1 MVMFRRLE
9 GLPPVDEARPISK
22 LLRVVLFVCVLVLVA
37 GGGLIYDYA
46 RPAVYRA
53 TARISV
59 DPPGLNDAAAKAQ
72 FVVSE
77 AQAMRR
83 SDLMTEVADRIKA
96 SAGDGAVEVADLERG
111 LTAEPVAQTTVI
123 ELRADGKDRAGLVAA
138 LTAWIDAYMESRKAT
153 DQSEGIETAEDA
165 KHAVKT
171 AKQAVDD
178 KRREMDAFRRQHGI
192 ISIERDENP
201 SAARLRGLHT
211 ALNDA
216 ATREVNAE
224 AKLKAITDGIAKGE
238 PVNRVGDRAA
248 LSNLEMRA
256 VDLRERLKEFEH
268 DYTPQYLSHDPKY
281 KSVKSNLARVEQQL
295 EDEKKRFARGAQHE
309 AQEEYASAQRAAKR
323 IRDQIDGLKA
333 ESQQFATR
341 FVELKRMATELELL
355 QETRRT
361 AVEQLS
367 KIESARKP
375 SAVRIRLL
383 SAPLAEEKPIAPNYT
398 RDATIAVA
406 AGLILAIAAVW
417 ILDYLRR
424 DPDRSNAPSSQPII
438 QIAYPMLQAG
448 QTGPAATPA
457 LGGPPAGLLGVSQ
470 AAASMELTTSDVAAL
485 WGAATADGR
494 LILAAVFSGIASSE
508 LTQLRWKDIDVEQG
522 SIEIAGA
529 SARKLPLL
537 PALRQSLMAK
547 TGPDAVTNGDSLLL
561 ADGAGNSM
569 DEAAVDAQLTLIAH
583 DAGLRHPE
591 EITGRSLHFTYAAF
605 LARQGMRMSDLVAT
619 VGRFTAAMGSQ
630 LVRLAPPGQVR
641 SADSIDRIYPSFRTV

>member
-1 MVMFRRLE
+1 MEMFRRLE
-9 GLPPVDEARPISK
+9 GPAVNEPRPVSK
-22 LLRVVLFVCVLVLVA
+22 LVRVLLFVSVLVLVA
-37 GGGLIYDYA
+37 GGGLIYDYS

-53 TARISV
+53 TARVAV

-83 SDLMTEVADRIKA
+83 SDLMSLVAERIKA
-96 SAGDGAVEVADLERG
+96 SAGEGAALEVADLERG
-111 LTAEPVAQTTVI
+111 LTAEPVAGTTVI
-123 ELRADGKDRAGLVAA
+123 ELRADGKKRESLVAA
-138 LTAWIDAYMESRKAT
+138 LTAWVDAYMESRKAT
-153 DQSEGIETAEDA
+153 DESEGIETAEDA

-171 AKQAVDD
+171 AKQAVED
-178 KRREMDAFRRQHGI
+178 KRREMEAFRRQHGI
-192 ISIERDENP
+192 TSIEREENA
-201 SAARLRGLHT
+201 SASRLRGLLT

-216 ATREVNAE
+216 TTREVNAE
-224 AKLKAITDGIAKGE
+224 AKLKAITDGIAKGDL
-238 PVNRVGDRAA
+238 VTRATDRAA
-248 LSNLEMRA
+248 LSNLETRA
-256 VDLRERLKEFEH
+256 IDLRDRMKEFES
-268 DYTPQYLSHDPKY
+268 DYTPQYLAHDPKY
-281 KSVKSNLARVEQQL
+281 KSVKSNLARVEQQI
-295 EDEKKRFARGAQHE
+295 EEEKKRFARGAQQE

-323 IRDQIDGLKA
+323 IRDQIDALKA
-333 ESQQFATR
+333 ESQQFSMR

-361 AVEQLS
+361 AAEQLS
-367 KIESARKP
+367 KIETARKP
-375 SAVRIRLL
+375 SVVRIRVL
-383 SAPLAEEKPIAPNYT
+383 SAPLAEEKPIAPDYT

-424 DPDRSNAPSSQPII
+424 DPDRSDAPSSPII

-457 LGGPPAGLLGVSQ
+457 LGAMPPTGLLGVSQ
-470 AAASMELTTSDVAAL
+470 APASMELTTSDIAAL
-485 WGAATADGR
+485 WDAASADGR

-508 LTQLRWKDIDVEQG
+508 LTQLRWKDIDLEHG
-522 SIEIAGA
+522 SVTVAGA

-537 PALRQSLMAK
+537 PPLRNSLLEK
-547 TGPDAVTNGDSLLL
+547 TGRDDVTSGDSLLL
-561 ADGAGNSM
+561 ADGTGSGM
-569 DEAAVDAQLTLIAH
+569 DEAAVDAHLTLIAH

-591 EITGRSLHFTYAAF
+591 EITGQALHFTYAAF

-619 VGRFTAAMGSQ
+619 VGRLTVAVGSQ

-641 SADSIDRIYPSFRTV
+641 SADSIDRIYPTFRTV